1 MDLSIQ
7 QFGQLLFHLNVIQE
21 APVRIGF
28 EFNQKIY
35 IAFRPKI
42 IPQNG
47 SEKRQLSNLPSLT
60 KHKNSIFNRV
70 QNDILH
76 EQSSPLVSRAPL

>member
-1 MDLSIQ
+1 MDLSAQ

-21 APVRIGF
+21 APVRVGF

-47 SEKRQLSNLPSLT
+47 SEKGQLSNLPASTKRKKRIFDSL
-60 KHKNSIFNRV
+60 
-70 QNDILH
+70 
-76 EQSSPLVSRAPL
+76 

>member
-1 MDLSIQ
+1 MDLSTQ
-7 QFGQLLFHLNVIQE
+7 QFRQLLFHLNVIQE

-42 IPQNG
+42 IP
-47 SEKRQLSNLPSLT
+47 
-60 KHKNSIFNRV
+60 
-70 QNDILH
+70 
-76 EQSSPLVSRAPL
+76 